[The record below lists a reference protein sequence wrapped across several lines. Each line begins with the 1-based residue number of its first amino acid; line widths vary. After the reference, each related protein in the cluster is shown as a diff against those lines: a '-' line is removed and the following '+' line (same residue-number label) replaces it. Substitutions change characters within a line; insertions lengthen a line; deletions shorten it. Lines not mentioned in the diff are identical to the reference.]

1 MKAPNL
7 VASSLGRPQKNFVVI
22 QRHSRR
28 QFSDTIEADELPL
41 EHHQTQRRRGLE
53 DVHPFRGIEEY
64 GLLHSLF
71 FNTKS
76 RSVLRPSSRKSTD
89 GSKFAD
95 FSGFVQQIKRLREV
109 EEKRISKSASLGYKA
124 SPTVEF
130 HGNQLNKNLSKWTV
144 EQSRFSQ
151 PLAGTVLSPESIEK
165 IHFLMKDSN
174 TRSLTALDIDNWL
187 KLNIIFSESSHV
199 VQELLGKAI
208 DEMINSSTQ
217 STLPVV
223 MEFLQQ
229 YWKQGFEGI
238 KPSGVLAKN
247 QVISVLSRAL
257 KLLSS
262 LETLE
267 FSETPSPLEPYLI
280 FYNNFMENRQ
290 SAEYDDL
297 QDHWFRLVAQN
308 GTAEMADELM
318 TELYLKQNKLPSL
331 EATDIF
337 IQALIRR
344 IEAQKMHFS
353 GSEEEFIISVKG
365 DLADY
370 RALLV
375 SSQVTPTVIEF
386 LLLWTTT
393 LDEVYSVVETAM
405 NSEYSD
411 WIMASCQVHILQSIV
426 RCSLNAD
433 RNGREVPGLA
443 DPTYFVPIHAKAMA
457 HMFGALNRFDKSA
470 GGISPAAL
478 DECLL
483 LSAKH
488 GNSAGM
494 YRAISMR
501 LNMQSDNL
509 IPASVI
515 SQVFDQFPIASGEMA
530 KEQKSNP
537 HLWIVNGT
545 VVSDHKRD
553 QVILYHLRTMI
564 DMKSDQVA
572 YQKYIGALGRCKR
585 SDRLYWEWEEFV
597 AQNSN
602 WITHRDT
609 VLQFICAHKAA
620 ESLDVGL
627 KIIDQVMQASASDE
641 GYSSAVSIIRHALR
655 YRALHV
661 PSLIKTISHNLINEV
676 GPNKKWLGSDVEA
689 IFEEISG
696 DFNMSSQL
704 AGTINAVRDGGNI
717 GDEKRL
723 LDDILERNLYGL

>member
-1 MKAPNL
+1 M
-7 VASSLGRPQKNFVVI
+7 GRSQKKFVVI
-22 QRHSRR
+22 KRHSGR
-28 QFSDTIEADELPL
+28 QFSDAVGAGELPI
-41 EHHQTQRRRGLE
+41 EHHQYHRRRNLE
-53 DVHPFRGIEEY
+53 DIHPFKGIEEY
-64 GLLHSLF
+64 GLLHNLF

-76 RSVLRPSSRKSTD
+76 RISRRPRSQRNPD
-89 GSKFAD
+89 GSKLAD
-95 FSGFVQQIKRLREV
+95 FGGFVQQIKRLREV
-109 EEKRISKSASLGYKA
+109 EERRIAKSKSASFTGSSEVK
-124 SPTVEF
+124 F
-130 HGNQLNKNLSKWTV
+130 HGNQLNDNLSKWTV

-187 KLNIIFSESSHV
+187 KLNIIFSGSSHV
-199 VQELLGKAI
+199 VQELLKKAI
-208 DEMINSSTQ
+208 DEMISNSTL
-217 STLPVV
+217 STLPVI

-229 YWKQGFEGI
+229 YWKQGFEGV
-238 KPSGVLAKN
+238 KPVGVLAKN

-257 KLLSS
+257 ELLGSPEMLES
-262 LETLE
+262 LD
-267 FSETPSPLEPYLI
+267 PADPLKPYLI
-280 FYNNFMENRQ
+280 FYNKFMEAHQ
-290 SAEYDDL
+290 FAKYDDL
-297 QDHWFRLVAQN
+297 QDHWFQLVAQN

-331 EATDIF
+331 KATDIF

-344 IEAQKMHFS
+344 IETQKMHFS

-405 NSEYSD
+405 NSEHAD
-411 WIMASCQVHILQSIV
+411 WIMASCQVQILQSIV

-457 HMFGALNRFDKSA
+457 HMFGALNRFNKSA
-470 GGISPAAL
+470 GGISSAAL

-501 LNMQSDNL
+501 LGMQSENP

-564 DMKSDQVA
+564 DMKSDLAA

-597 AQNSN
+597 LQNAN
-602 WITHRDT
+602 WISHRDT

-620 ESLDVGL
+620 DSLDAGL
-627 KIIDQVMQASASDE
+627 EIIYQVMGASALDE
-641 GYSSAVSIIRHALR
+641 GYSSAVSIIRHAFR
-655 YRALHV
+655 YQALHV
-661 PSLIKTISHNLINEV
+661 PSLIKTVSHNLINEA
-676 GPNKKWLGSDVEA
+676 GPSKKWLSSDVEA
-689 IFEEISG
+689 VFEEISR

-704 AGTINAVRDGGNI
+704 AKTINVVRDGGNI